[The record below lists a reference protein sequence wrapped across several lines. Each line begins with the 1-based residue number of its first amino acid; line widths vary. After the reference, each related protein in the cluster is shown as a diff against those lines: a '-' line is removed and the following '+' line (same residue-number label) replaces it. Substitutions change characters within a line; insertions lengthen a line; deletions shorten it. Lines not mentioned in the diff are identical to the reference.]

1 MLSKSHKRVPE
12 ISERVPQE
20 RKILLEQYTMK
31 AQEEVDQLDSV
42 IAGLIKQTKRGK
54 ENEVKQSR

>member
-54 ENEVKQSR
+54 EN